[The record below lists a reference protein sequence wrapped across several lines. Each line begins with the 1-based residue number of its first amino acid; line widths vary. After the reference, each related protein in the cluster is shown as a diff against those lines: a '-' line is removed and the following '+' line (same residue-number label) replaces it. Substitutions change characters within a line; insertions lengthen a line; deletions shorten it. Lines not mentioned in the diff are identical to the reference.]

1 MKKSVNITS
10 KIAPLLSLLSFLL
23 IWELVVRLKQIPE
36 YILASPSQVFI
47 SAKEIFPMLLT
58 HTSVTFLEA
67 VLGFVLSIILA
78 FLLAFVLIHVSWLKQ
93 AIYPLLIISQTIP
106 LIILAVLFLI
116 WFGFGILPKVLV
128 TVLVCFFPVVI
139 SLINGLDS
147 VDPEQINL
155 FRSMGA
161 SQMAIYK
168 MVRLPAAMPSF
179 FSGLR
184 ISATYSIMAAVIG
197 EWMGAQSGLGYFM
210 TLAQKSFQID
220 QVLAAVFIISLL
232 SLLLVKIVDLMEYLL
247 VPWNRESNE
256 HNAAQ

>member
-1 MKKSVNITS
+1 MAS
-10 KIAPLLSLLSFLL
+10 KIAPWLSLLFLLL
-23 IWELVVRLKQIPE
+23 IWELVVRLKHIPE
-36 YILASPSQVFI
+36 YLLASPSQVI
-47 SAKEIFPMLLT
+47 MSGKEILPLLLT

-67 VLGFVLSIILA
+67 ILGFVLSIMLA
-78 FLLAFVLIHVSWLKQ
+78 FLLAFVLIHVNWLKQ
-93 AIYPLLIISQTIP
+93 TVYPLLIISQTIP

-161 SQMAIYK
+161 GQMAIFK

-210 TLAQKSFQID
+210 TLAQKSFKID
-220 QVLAAVFIISLL
+220 QLLAAVFIISLL
-232 SLLLVKIVDLMEYLL
+232 SLLLVKLVDLGEYLL
-247 VPWNRESNE
+247 VPWNRENNE
-256 HNAAQ
+256 YDATQ